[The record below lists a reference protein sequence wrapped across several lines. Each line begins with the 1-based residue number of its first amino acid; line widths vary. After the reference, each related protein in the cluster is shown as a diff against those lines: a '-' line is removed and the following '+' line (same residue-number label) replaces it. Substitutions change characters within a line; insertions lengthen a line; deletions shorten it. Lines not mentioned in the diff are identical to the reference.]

1 MVCYIVPTAVA
12 IAGLLAKKK
21 GKFNDTYGNWFVML
35 FLGGSLFGVVDHL
48 WNGELFLI
56 GENLV
61 WDLMLGVAITVAIAV
76 IWAIAVHLDKLKTAA
91 PTRTKA

>member
-1 MVCYIVPTAVA
+1 MVCYIVPAIVA
-12 IAGLLAKKK
+12 IAGLLAKKS

-56 GENLV
+56 SENLV
-61 WDLMLGVAITVAIAV
+61 SDILLGIAITFTIAAV
-76 IWAIAVHLDKLKTAA
+76 WAIAVHLDKLETSMPVK
-91 PTRTKA
+91 TKA